1 MSQLDQPLLGHRAA
15 PGEGTGCAH
24 LCHLPQGW
32 LLFALDFSLSVVI
45 GRTQDDYRGC
55 QGTRYMGVGAENS
68 PALPRSAVL
77 ASQREGLLRAEH
89 LSFLSELWPD
99 TCSAVKDETPEAE
112 VGGVRGGVC
121 PHTPLLGAKPCGSFL
136 ARPRLQ
142 RVRVKTSTP
151 VLLVKLFLF
160 LPKSRDPPLSPRT
173 EGDNKATCSVYHD
186 TTD

>member
-45 GRTQDDYRGC
+45 GRTQDDYGGC

-68 PALPRSAVL
+68 PALPRSAIL

-99 TCSAVKDETPEAE
+99 TCSTVKDETPEAE

-142 RVRVKTSTP
+142 SQGENQHPSSAGEIVPVSTQVQRP
-151 VLLVKLFLF
+151 SS
-160 LPKSRDPPLSPRT
+160 LPQNRGRQQSNMFGVP
-173 EGDNKATCSVYHD
+173 
-186 TTD
+186 